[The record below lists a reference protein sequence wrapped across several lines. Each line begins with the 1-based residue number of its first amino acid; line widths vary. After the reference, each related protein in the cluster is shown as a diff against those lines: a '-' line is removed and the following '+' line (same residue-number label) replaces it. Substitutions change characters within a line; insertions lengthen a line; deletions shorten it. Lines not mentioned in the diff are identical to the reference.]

1 MLTAALA
8 SEAVQAAVEACAK
21 QGKHVT
27 AAVVDQGGNLRALLR
42 DSGAAPHTVDSAAK
56 KAYTANTYRTAT
68 LEFSRRVAANPDL
81 ADLRRMNNRVLILGG
96 GVPLKVGEEVIGA
109 IGIGGTPSLEMD
121 EGCAKAGAGTG
132 SRTGC
137 GGGLTRPSTPR
148 LDRGARVGGAES
160 RPSKSGGPERDQV
173 AA

>member
-1 MLTAALA
+1 MRLAIGLAVTLAAAGARADDLPRQPVLTAALA

-42 DSGAAPHTVDSAAK
+42 DDGATPHTVDSATK

-81 ADLRRMNNRVLILGG
+81 ADLRRMNDRVLILGG
-96 GVPLKVGEEVIGA
+96 GVPIKVGEEVIGA
-109 IGIGGTPSLEMD
+109 IGAGGTPSLTVD
-121 EGCAKAGAGTG
+121 EGCAKAGLE
-132 SRTGC
+132 RIQD
-137 GGGLTRPSTPR
+137 R
-148 LDRGARVGGAES
+148 LR
-160 RPSKSGGPERDQV
+160 
-173 AA
+173 

>member
-1 MLTAALA
+1 MRLAIALAVTLAAAGARADDLPRQPVLTAALA
-8 SEAVQAAVEACAK
+8 SEAVQAAVEACAR

-42 DSGAAPHTVDSAAK
+42 DDGAAPHTVDSAAK

-81 ADLRRMNNRVLILGG
+81 ADLRRMNDRVLILGG

-109 IGIGGTPSLEMD
+109 IGVGGTPSLEMD
-121 EGCAKAGAGTG
+121 EGCAKAGAD
-132 SRTGC
+132 RIQD
-137 GGGLTRPSTPR
+137 R
-148 LDRGARVGGAES
+148 LR
-160 RPSKSGGPERDQV
+160 
-173 AA
+173 

>member
-1 MLTAALA
+1 MRLAIALA
-8 SEAVQAAVEACAK
+8 VTLAPRVLGRRPAAAAGADCDARERGRAGGGEACAK

-42 DSGAAPHTVDSAAK
+42 DDGAAPHTVDSAAK

-81 ADLRRMNNRVLILGG
+81 ADLRRMNDRVLILGG

-109 IGIGGTPSLEMD
+109 IGVGGTPSLEMD
-121 EGCAKAGAGTG
+121 EGCAKAGAD
-132 SRTGC
+132 RIQD
-137 GGGLTRPSTPR
+137 R
-148 LDRGARVGGAES
+148 LR
-160 RPSKSGGPERDQV
+160 
-173 AA
+173 